1 MNQHVI
7 LSHYFR
13 DLPSTGPLVSCRI
26 DTVQE
31 KSQCTNTPEE
41 SGRLGG
47 TLSFVALETKEN
59 GGAL

>member
-13 DLPSTGPLVSCRI
+13 DLPSTGPLTSCRI
-26 DTVQE
+26 DIVQE
-31 KSQCTNTPEE
+31 KGQCIMMPEE

-47 TLSFVALETKEN
+47 TLSLVALETKEN